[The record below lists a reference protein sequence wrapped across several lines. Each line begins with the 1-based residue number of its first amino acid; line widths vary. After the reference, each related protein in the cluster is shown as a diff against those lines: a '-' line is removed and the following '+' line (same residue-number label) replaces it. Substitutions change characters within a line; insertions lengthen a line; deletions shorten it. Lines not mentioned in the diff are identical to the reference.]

1 MQKIIK
7 RRHTRESSLQATGL
21 PEILNRIYTA
31 RGVRHAGQLEY
42 TLRKLEALTLKG
54 LPQAVS
60 LLTDAMFNQQSILVI
75 GDFDADGATSTA
87 LAVKCLRAFGH
98 RNIDFLVPNRFEF
111 GYGLTP
117 EIVDVAARQ
126 SPRLLLTVDNGIS
139 SVEGV
144 VRAHSLGIKVLITDH
159 HLPGAALPAA
169 DAIVNPNQT
178 GCTFPSK
185 AAAGVAVIFYVMMAL
200 RGELRQAGWFNE
212 TRPEPN
218 LADYLDLV
226 ALGTVSDVVPLDY
239 NNRILVDQ
247 GIKRMRA
254 GHACAGIKAIL
265 TVAGR
270 SFKNLCAQDL
280 GFVVGPRLNAA
291 GRLDDMSLGIQCLLA
306 ESEPAALAIAAQLD
320 ELNRERR
327 AIEASMQKE
336 AAAFMEALLDDTATE
351 LPAGLCLYQED
362 WHQGVIGILASRIKD
377 RYHRPVFVFA
387 DDDQGALKGSG
398 RSVPGIH
405 LRDVLDEIATQH
417 PGLLH
422 KFGGHAMAAGMSLA
436 AENLGA
442 FKQAFAETVLKY
454 AGANGLQAIIESD
467 GELPATAM
475 ELLLAEQLQAG
486 GPWGQGFP
494 EPVFDGTFWVISQ
507 KLVGTKHLRM
517 VLAPLDQRDRLVD
530 AIAFNINPAVWPDP
544 AHQKL
549 RVAYKLAVNEF
560 RGNRNLQL
568 LVDYFEPA

>member
-7 RRHTRESSLQATGL
+7 RRPARESSLNATGL
-21 PEILNRIYTA
+21 PEILHRIYTA
-31 RGVRHAGQLEY
+31 RGVEHAGQLEY
-42 TLRKLEALTLKG
+42 TLRNLEALTLKG

-60 LLTDAMFNQQSILVI
+60 LLVDAIFSQHSILVI

-98 RNIDFLVPNRFEF
+98 SNIDFLVPNRFEF

-117 EIVDVAARQ
+117 EIVDVAARW

-144 VRAHSLGIKVLITDH
+144 ERAHSLGIKVVITDH
-159 HLPGAALPAA
+159 HLPGSVLPAA
-169 DAIVNPNQT
+169 DAIVNPNQA
-178 GCTFPSK
+178 GCTFSSK

-200 RGELRQAGWFNE
+200 RSELRQAGWFNE
-212 TRPEPN
+212 TRQQPN

-280 GFVVGPRLNAA
+280 GFVIGPRLNAA
-291 GRLDDMSLGIQCLLA
+291 GRLDDMSLGIRCLLA

-336 AAAFMEALLDDTATE
+336 AAVFMASLQDDESE

-405 LRDVLDEIATQH
+405 LRDILDEIATRH

-422 KFGGHAMAAGMSLA
+422 KFGGHAMAAGMSLS
-436 AENLGA
+436 AENLEA
-442 FKQAFAETVLKY
+442 FKQAFAATVLKY
-454 AGANGLQAIIESD
+454 AGATGLQAIIESD
-467 GELPATAM
+467 GELPAAAM
-475 ELLLAEQLQAG
+475 ELLLAEQLQAA

-494 EPVFDGTFWVISQ
+494 EPVFDGTFWVLSQ
-507 KLVGTKHLRM
+507 KLVGTKHLKL
-517 VLAPLDQRDRLVD
+517 VLAPLDQRDRPVD
-530 AIAFNINPAVWPDP
+530 AIAFNINPAIWPDP
-544 AHQKL
+544 AYQKL

>member
-1 MQKIIK
+1 
-7 RRHTRESSLQATGL
+7 
-21 PEILNRIYTA
+21 
-31 RGVRHAGQLEY
+31 
-42 TLRKLEALTLKG
+42 
-54 LPQAVS
+54 
-60 LLTDAMFNQQSILVI
+60 
-75 GDFDADGATSTA
+75 
-87 LAVKCLRAFGH
+87 
-98 RNIDFLVPNRFEF
+98 
-111 GYGLTP
+111 
-117 EIVDVAARQ
+117 
-126 SPRLLLTVDNGIS
+126 
-139 SVEGV
+139 
-144 VRAHSLGIKVLITDH
+144 
-159 HLPGAALPAA
+159 
-169 DAIVNPNQT
+169 
-178 GCTFPSK
+178 
-185 AAAGVAVIFYVMMAL
+185 
-200 RGELRQAGWFNE
+200 
-212 TRPEPN
+212 
-218 LADYLDLV
+218 
-226 ALGTVSDVVPLDY
+226 
-239 NNRILVDQ
+239 
-247 GIKRMRA
+247 
-254 GHACAGIKAIL
+254 
-265 TVAGR
+265 
-270 SFKNLCAQDL
+270 
-280 GFVVGPRLNAA
+280 
-291 GRLDDMSLGIQCLLA
+291 
-306 ESEPAALAIAAQLD
+306 
-320 ELNRERR
+320 
-327 AIEASMQKE
+327 
-336 AAAFMEALLDDTATE
+336 MEALLDDTATE